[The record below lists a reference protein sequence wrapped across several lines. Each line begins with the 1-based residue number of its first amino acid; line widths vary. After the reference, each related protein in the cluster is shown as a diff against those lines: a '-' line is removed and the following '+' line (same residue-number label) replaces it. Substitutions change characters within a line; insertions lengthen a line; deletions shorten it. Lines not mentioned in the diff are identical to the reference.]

1 MSASTAIDRIRHR
14 TATRGKRSETPHRKR
29 DLIGVDFARF
39 ATSQPSGA
47 LLPLLMLSL
56 IVALGVASLRIDLIR
71 TRYALATAT
80 ADEKRLIEEQ
90 HALIV
95 EKLQGR
101 DPVELAVLARERGFR
116 PANAVR
122 SVADPMPLANLM
134 TSGLESGFP
143 PAVSAAPPGANSGGI
158 ARQGTR

>member
-1 MSASTAIDRIRHR
+1 MSKSTASDGIRHR
-14 TATRGKRSETPHRKR
+14 TATRSKRSEAPQRKR
-29 DLIGVDFARF
+29 DLIGVYFARF

-71 TRYALATAT
+71 TRYALATAM

-116 PANAVR
+116 PAYAAR
-122 SVADPMPLANLM
+122 SVADPMPLASAM
-134 TSGLESGFP
+134 TSGLESVFP
-143 PAVSAAPPGANSGGI
+143 PAVTAAPPGTNSGGI
-158 ARQGTR
+158 VTKGTR